1 MPSIQKLIINIPKTI
16 SSTYIFDAINELDI
30 CKVNE
35 VYIVPVKRSIYNI
48 AYAYVSFWYK
58 GSKDIR
64 DTLHKGG
71 AMYIPNC
78 YGRDLEAYKF
88 VNPNSRR
95 NKQAQAQPD
104 EFGRDVPR
112 NYAVNTLIESKL
124 CGADAG
130 NFAEKN
136 DKYSEASSEYSLPTK
151 EENEKA
157 AAEFIANHNPHIY

>member
-1 MPSIQKLIINIPKTI
+1 MPSIKKLFIRVSKTM

-35 VYIVPVKRSIYNI
+35 VYIVPTKHSPYNV
-48 AYAYVSFWYK
+48 AYAYVDYWYK

-78 YGRDLEAYKF
+78 YGRDLEAYEF
-88 VNPNSRR
+88 INPRP
-95 NKQAQAQPD
+95 NKQPD

-112 NYAVNTLIESKL
+112 TFIAKIINPLVNP
-124 CGADAG
+124 A
-130 NFAEKN
+130 FN
-136 DKYSEASSEYSLPTK
+136 DKDADTEKSSEYSLPTK

-157 AAEFIANHNPHIY
+157 AAEFIANHNPYIY

>member
-1 MPSIQKLIINIPKTI
+1 MPSIKKLVICVSKTM

-35 VYIVPVKRSIYNI
+35 VYIVPTKHSPYNV
-48 AYAYVSFWYK
+48 AYAYVDYWYK

-64 DTLHKGG
+64 DILHKGG

-78 YGRDLEAYKF
+78 YGRDLEAYEF
-88 VNPNSRR
+88 INPRP
-95 NKQAQAQPD
+95 NKQTQSQPD

-112 NYAVNTLIESKL
+112 TSIAKIMNPLVNQE
-124 CGADAG
+124 
-130 NFAEKN
+130 FN
-136 DKYSEASSEYSLPTK
+136 DKDGDTENSSEYSLPTK

-157 AAEFIANHNPHIY
+157 AAEFIANHNPYIY